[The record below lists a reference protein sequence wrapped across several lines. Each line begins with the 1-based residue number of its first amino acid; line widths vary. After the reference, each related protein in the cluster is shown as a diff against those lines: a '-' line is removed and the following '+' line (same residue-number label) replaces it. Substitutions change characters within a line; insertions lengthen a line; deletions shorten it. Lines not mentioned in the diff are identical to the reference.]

1 MENTQLTQNEEDNL
15 LKLLCYL
22 KETHSSKS
30 NEDLHK
36 AEDEL
41 GSMLYN
47 IKSTIKL
54 IIKGLSIPKIKNI
67 DISLDLHKSL
77 LVYLKNLL
85 IINQKSI
92 NESDYYE
99 FFISIFN
106 LMLTITKNENLQS
119 ETMILIFNNLIK
131 TIIDNNDSFANK
143 IYVEKIFE
151 LVLNKISSAPKEYC
165 LYIIKN
171 GLGIIFCFLSSQNIG
186 QQLFLDL
193 IQKYLILISDY
204 IFSKINLYI
213 IPNNNIYDS
222 DFIDILINL
231 YDTFYMCLFKLKRFF
246 SSLKRKEIA
255 DEFFK
260 KYGKFTYEL
269 IQVVPLNNEK
279 MKNKFGDENPIVV
292 FNSDDENINNM
303 KSKAFE
309 FMTIIIQ
316 YSTLSSYN
324 NEENKNDININSNY
338 YKDLYDNNYKMDN
351 QELVDITSKIITL
364 IIKTFENI
372 LNDDKKFYFLRNI
385 DDLTSDEEN
394 YTNILLYDITN
405 FLAES
410 LFKEPI
416 KSEFYPH
423 IKLFLLNVL
432 FPILITI
439 ESEKNYMLNNPDE
452 YCAYF
457 NNLLYKQSLK
467 NFRMAGLI
475 LIKKIS
481 EEFIDISN
489 FILSYVIG
497 MINDIMNK
505 DKNQDINI
513 NNMNNTLSSQYNAYS
528 IYKSQN
534 VLIDKLNEEIKL
546 DFCLLIIILLQ
557 NQLLKYD
564 ILRNKLKEV
573 FINAKDKFT
582 QIKDTLIKIKF
593 CHVFKFI
600 IPKFFN
606 DDKPQDEEDQKNNNI
621 IISNNSNII
630 NSSFIDE
637 LLSFLFKNLIQ
648 LKSED
653 FLVDGLYYDS
663 LGNEASDIIV
673 YLCKYAKDD
682 NRNSFLSNEMNNLFQ
697 KYFTSLTDLISIT
710 SLYSFLNVIEQI
722 IKEVKID
729 KRNDVFCCLRMLTN
743 RYEREYENGD
753 INSQIYCPKYFSIIS
768 SFVTGVNRINLFGL
782 NKNDSKSELDLFN
795 KIIEPVLDKMN
806 NIFSFLYYENLVKA
820 MVNYIK
826 TFKGINEQSLLV
838 LQSILNIIENE
849 RTFSETSYSY
859 VSTFLFYMQNNISEK
874 DIDED
879 EIFKLIIEI
888 IEKAFEICP
897 DNYDF
902 SNLYALLLTLQIY
915 TKNMNIS
922 DKAAKT
928 LLSKS
933 LKCFNYILLRYEKDG
948 TLKDKKEKDILI
960 FGILALGYI
969 FKPDQTNNLLGELEI
984 IIKKEVVKLY
994 EDEEFEKFDFNKYIN
1009 ILSYI
1014 NELNIENHLL
1024 RKCLILGFCSILKID
1039 KINQYLNNNKNLKVQ
1054 LLKIFSNFILLH
1066 KSEDIKKKNKLI
1078 KDELNQKNEHR
1089 DYDDYEDEYEDEEDE
1104 EEEEEKE
1111 NKFDKELNYI
1121 LEINENIKNSDEYTF
1136 FKDTLDT
1143 VKLNDIES
1151 INMLYKELTPEQVK
1165 ELEEVYHAKKF
1176 KINYQG
1182 KDLEISRRILNIKRN
1197 VN

>member
-1 MENTQLTQNEEDNL
+1 
-15 LKLLCYL
+15 
-22 KETHSSKS
+22 
-30 NEDLHK
+30 
-36 AEDEL
+36 
-41 GSMLYN
+41 
-47 IKSTIKL
+47 
-54 IIKGLSIPKIKNI
+54 
-67 DISLDLHKSL
+67 
-77 LVYLKNLL
+77 
-85 IINQKSI
+85 
-92 NESDYYE
+92 
-99 FFISIFN
+99 
-106 LMLTITKNENLQS
+106 
-119 ETMILIFNNLIK
+119 
-131 TIIDNNDSFANK
+131 
-143 IYVEKIFE
+143 
-151 LVLNKISSAPKEYC
+151 
-165 LYIIKN
+165 
-171 GLGIIFCFLSSQNIG
+171 
-186 QQLFLDL
+186 
-193 IQKYLILISDY
+193 
-204 IFSKINLYI
+204 
-213 IPNNNIYDS
+213 
-222 DFIDILINL
+222 
-231 YDTFYMCLFKLKRFF
+231 
-246 SSLKRKEIA
+246 
-255 DEFFK
+255 
-260 KYGKFTYEL
+260 
-269 IQVVPLNNEK
+269 
-279 MKNKFGDENPIVV
+279 
-292 FNSDDENINNM
+292 
-303 KSKAFE
+303 
-309 FMTIIIQ
+309 
-316 YSTLSSYN
+316 
-324 NEENKNDININSNY
+324 
-338 YKDLYDNNYKMDN
+338 
-351 QELVDITSKIITL
+351 
-364 IIKTFENI
+364 
-372 LNDDKKFYFLRNI
+372 
-385 DDLTSDEEN
+385 
-394 YTNILLYDITN
+394 
-405 FLAES
+405 
-410 LFKEPI
+410 
-416 KSEFYPH
+416 
-423 IKLFLLNVL
+423 
-432 FPILITI
+432 
-439 ESEKNYMLNNPDE
+439 MLNNPDE

-826 TFKGINEQSLLV
+826 SFKGINEQSLLV